1 MTGTTIVITSGK
13 GGVGKTTTT
22 ANLGTA
28 LAMRGHRVVI
38 IDTDIGLRNLDV
50 VMGMES
56 RVVYDLVDVLEG
68 KCKPHQAMVRERHR
82 HELYLIPA
90 AQTRDKNCLQAAQLQ
105 SLCRSLENE
114 FDYVIVDSPAGID
127 HGFRIAISSAREA
140 IVVVNPEVA
149 AIRDADKVIGLL
161 EAAGLHRPKLIIN
174 RVSPEMV
181 RRGDMMGQDQI
192 VSLLSVEVLGMVPMD
207 ERLIIA
213 TNRGMPAVYDRKS
226 ASGAAFLKIAARMDG
241 DEVPLGALDSRAGLM
256 DRVRSLIGT
265 DRSAYSHV

>member
-28 LAMRGHRVVI
+28 LAMRGHRVVV

-50 VMGMES
+50 IMGMES
-56 RVVYDLVDVLEG
+56 RVVFDLVDVVEG
-68 KCKPHQAMVRERHR
+68 KCSSHQAMVRDRHR

-90 AQTRDKNCLQAAQLQ
+90 AQTRDKNCLGAEQLQ
-105 SLCRSLENE
+105 ALCRSLEGE

-127 HGFRIAISSAREA
+127 QGFRTAIAAAREA
-140 IVVVNPEVA
+140 VVVVNPEVA

-161 EAAGLHRPKLIIN
+161 EASGLRRPKLIIN

-181 RRGDMMGQDQI
+181 RRGDMMGQDEI
-192 VSLLSVEVLGMVPMD
+192 VSLLSVEVLGMVPTD

-213 TNRGMPAVYDRKS
+213 TNRGIPAVYDRKS
-226 ASGAAFLKIAARMDG
+226 PAGAAFLKIAARIDG
-241 DEVPLGALDSRAGLM
+241 EDAPAPALDGRSGLM
-256 DRVRSLIGT
+256 ERVRGLIGV
-265 DRSAYSHV
+265 DRSAVSNV

>member
-1 MTGTTIVITSGK
+1 MKGTTIVITSGK

-28 LAMRGHRVVI
+28 LAMRGHRVVV
-38 IDTDIGLRNLDV
+38 IDTDMGLRNLDV
-50 VMGMES
+50 IMGMES
-56 RVVYDLVDVLEG
+56 RVVYDLVDVVEG
-68 KCKPHQAMVRERHR
+68 KCKAHQAMVRDRHR
-82 HELYLIPA
+82 FELYLIPA
-90 AQTRDKNCLQAAQLQ
+90 AQSRDKNSLHAEQLQA
-105 SLCRSLENE
+105 LCGELENE

-127 HGFRIAISSAREA
+127 QGFRIAISPAREA

-161 EAAGLHRPKLIIN
+161 EASGLRRPKLIIN

-181 RRGDMMGQDQI
+181 RRGDMMGQDDI

-213 TNRGMPAVYDRKS
+213 ANRGVPVVYDRKS
-226 ASGAAFLKIAARMDG
+226 AAGAAFHKIAACMDG
-241 DEVPLGALDSRAGLM
+241 DEVPIAAIDGRSGLM
-256 DRVRSLIGT
+256 DRVKGLIGI
-265 DRSAYSHV
+265 DRSAFSHV

>member
-28 LAMRGHRVVI
+28 LAMRGHRVVV

-50 VMGMES
+50 IMGMES
-56 RVVYDLVDVLEG
+56 RVVFDLVDVVEG
-68 KCKPHQAMVRERHR
+68 KCKSHQAMIRDRHR
-82 HELYLIPA
+82 YELYLIPA
-90 AQTRDKNCLQAAQLQ
+90 AQTRDKNCLKAEDLQA
-105 SLCRSLENE
+105 LCRSLENE

-127 HGFRIAISSAREA
+127 QGFRVAISAAREA

-161 EAAGLHRPKLIIN
+161 EASGLRRPKLVIN

-181 RRGDMMGQDQI
+181 RRGDMMGQDDI

-213 TNRGMPAVYDRKS
+213 ANRGVPAVHDRKS
-226 ASGAAFLKIAARMDG
+226 PSGAAFLKIAARIDG
-241 DEVPLGALDSRAGLM
+241 DDAPAPALDNRSGLM
-256 DRVRSLIGT
+256 ARVRGLIGT